1 MSELQL
7 THEEFGKGQSIRLI
21 DVWALGPL
29 MTWGG
34 LRVAANARTDAEV
47 LAGNLL
53 ALSGVATVIFNGVNY
68 LRLRESAGRGY

>member
-1 MSELQL
+1 VSDLQI
-7 THEEFGKGQSIRLI
+7 THDEFGKGQTVRLI

-34 LRVAANARTDAEV
+34 LEVAANARTDGEA

-53 ALSGVATVIFNGVNY
+53 ALSGVATVIFNGLNY
-68 LRLRESAGRGY
+68 IRLRDRAGRGF